1 MTHVRCRGVPRV
13 CLVSALVCGDV
24 RCGRV
29 AATHVATRID
39 VDAPTREYR
48 IRSFARARALFAPL
62 DRAFIVLG
70 EGRTF
75 IHFVI

>member
-1 MTHVRCRGVPRV
+1 MSDVACASWCVVMFVVG
-13 CLVSALVCGDV
+13 VCGRDRTWRLESTWTPQRANIEFV
-24 RCGRV
+24 LSR
-29 AATHVATRID
+29 
-39 VDAPTREYR
+39 
-48 IRSFARARALFAPL
+48 ARARSCLFAPL